1 MIKIIKNNFFMLRFL
16 TDYSKRFVLV
26 SFAVESL
33 SIYNSIVSIF
43 LLKYI
48 IDAVTIQQIE
58 FLHMVITLLVVCG
71 FSVFV
76 ALIESWYN
84 NKYLPTNT
92 IEFRNFLNQKI
103 YLKSLEYSVQQFDN
117 PEFYNNYS
125 FVMVDAETR
134 IFSVFNAIKGFV
146 INIIKLFLILTTVI
160 VLFSD
165 SIVLI
170 FPCVTLLF
178 TTILLTYV
186 HKCLFE
192 RNQENLPFERE
203 MGYIKRVFY
212 LREYTKELR
221 LSNMTK
227 VLLKNFENASSQSA
241 LLFSKWAKKIVPT
254 NFVLTL
260 IFELF
265 NRLGLLIYLT
275 WRAFVGAIS
284 IGDLS
289 GLYSATSSLLLSL
302 QGIVDI
308 VKEFN
313 KNNLYIEKFRTFYVP
328 INDDKKNCDIDFN
341 ISGDYI
347 IRFDNLN
354 FRYDTKGPY
363 VLKNIDFTV
372 KNGEKI
378 AIVGHNGAGKTTLMN
393 LLLRF
398 YDATEGAIL
407 FNDTNIN
414 CFSDYSYKNQFN
426 VITQDF
432 NIYAASI
439 AENIKMD
446 ILQEQDESC
455 VINSIKETGLYEK
468 IVDLEGGILAVLTKE
483 FSSNGTILSG
493 GESQKMALS
502 RLFVNDRPIIILDE
516 PSSALDPI
524 SEHKIINRIFERYGK
539 NTIFFISH
547 RLNTAAL
554 ADRIIVMEK
563 GRIAEVGTHESLLSK
578 RGVYYKLYKATT
590 DNYKIK

>member
-1 MIKIIKNNFFMLRFL
+1 MLRFL
-16 TDYSKRFVLV
+16 IDYSKRFVLV
-26 SFAVESL
+26 SFFVGFL

-48 IDAVTIQQIE
+48 IDSVTIQQIE
-58 FLHMVITLLVVCG
+58 FLRMIITLLVVCG
-71 FSVFV
+71 LNVLV

-92 IEFRNFLNQKI
+92 IKFRKFLNQKI
-103 YLKSLEYSVQQFDN
+103 YLKSIEYSVQQFDN

-125 FVMVDAETR
+125 FVVGDAETR
-134 IFSVFNAIKGFV
+134 IFSVFNTVKGFV
-146 INIIKLFLILTTVI
+146 VNIIKLFLVFTTVI
-160 VLFSD
+160 VIFSD
-165 SIVLI
+165 PIVLI

-178 TTILLTYV
+178 TTLLFTRVYK
-186 HKCLFE
+186 HLFE
-192 RNQENLPFERE
+192 RNQENLPLERE

-221 LSNMTK
+221 MSNMTK
-227 VLLKNFENASSQSA
+227 VLLTNFESASSRSA
-241 LLFSKWAKKIVPT
+241 HLFTKWAKKIVPT
-254 NFVLTL
+254 NFVLTI

-265 NRLGLLIYLT
+265 NRFGLLIYLT

-289 GLYSATSSLLLSL
+289 GLYNAASSLLSSL

-308 VKEFN
+308 IKEFN
-313 KNNLYIEKFRTFYVP
+313 KNNLYIEKFRTFY
-328 INDDKKNCDIDFN
+328 ITIDDDKKNCDIDFN

-347 IRFDNLN
+347 IRFDNVN

-363 VLKNIDFTV
+363 VLKDINFTV
-372 KNGEKI
+372 RNGEKI

-398 YDATEGAIL
+398 YDVTEGAIL

-414 CFSDYSYKNQFN
+414 CFSDCSYKNQYN

-432 NIYAASI
+432 NIYATTI

-446 ILQEQDESC
+446 VLQDRDESS
-455 VINSIKETGLYEK
+455 VIDSIKETGLYEK
-468 IVDLEGGILAVLTKE
+468 IIDLEGGVSAVLTKE

-493 GESQKMALS
+493 GESQKLALS

-554 ADRIIVMEK
+554 ADRIIVMEQ

-578 RGVYYKLYKATT
+578 RGVYYNLYKATT
-590 DNYKIK
+590 DNYKII